1 MAFVELYIED
11 ELMELGEVEIQTDY
25 SIAEIG
31 NFETRNGFRGIDF
44 DLPPTAKNK
53 AVLNN
58 PQEVNNLSVRP
69 YRTLK
74 ARLYVNGI
82 DQLIRFC
89 SIENTKDNI
98 NVRLFGG
105 NTTFFEAIKK
115 KELTETDLTPFNH
128 NYTLSNIIA
137 SRINTN
143 QYVYALIDFHA
154 DSPNFIMNNNNIYD
168 VRYTL
173 PIFSVTQLLI
183 AICAGAGY
191 GIQNNI
197 FLSDL
202 QYQSAELMLPIITK
216 DYSKTINTRFNLDA
230 ENTVA
235 EAPVTVLA
243 GVVTIDVVFP
253 NYDTIIYDNDNRV
266 ASETLNFQI
275 SGGTPITR
283 TLNVYNVAATG
294 FYNFELDVNV
304 KYVGTPLFT
313 VAICKVQ
320 GGVLTVLKQKEI
332 TLPSVVSITDYT
344 ITYKDKFEA
353 YQNDKV
359 IVMVYVA
366 SSLGG
371 FIQVNNSQLNIIP
384 NSLRIEYGE
393 FMYIQYLLPKLKQS
407 ELFKAY
413 LQMYCGLVQVNEFT
427 KLVQINKFDDILA
440 NIGNAYDW
448 SDKLDYSENTEI
460 DYELDGYAQN
470 NLLLYEDDDSV
481 IKPLGTDGS
490 ITIDD
495 ETLEQ
500 ENELIVLPFAATEQV
515 ERLGNLEISQI
526 KLFTTSDDS
535 PPETEL
541 SEDVEPRILLLERIS
556 GDVDY
561 TDGTTT
567 TTVTTNLPITW
578 FIRTDKTYNLGFDNN
593 LKESYYNLLEG
604 ALDKTKIINESIRLT
619 PLDIET
625 IDFLRP
631 VYLDKHNSYFYISK
645 ITGYDCTNTLS
656 TQVELVKIK

>member
-1 MAFVELYIED
+1 
-11 ELMELGEVEIQTDY
+11 
-25 SIAEIG
+25 
-31 NFETRNGFRGIDF
+31 
-44 DLPPTAKNK
+44 
-53 AVLNN
+53 
-58 PQEVNNLSVRP
+58 
-69 YRTLK
+69 
-74 ARLYVNGI
+74 
-82 DQLIRFC
+82 
-89 SIENTKDNI
+89 
-98 NVRLFGG
+98 
-105 NTTFFEAIKK
+105 
-115 KELTETDLTPFNH
+115 
-128 NYTLSNIIA
+128 
-137 SRINTN
+137 
-143 QYVYALIDFHA
+143 
-154 DSPNFIMNNNNIYD
+154 
-168 VRYTL
+168 
-173 PIFSVTQLLI
+173 
-183 AICAGAGY
+183 
-191 GIQNNI
+191 
-197 FLSDL
+197 
-202 QYQSAELMLPIITK
+202 
-216 DYSKTINTRFNLDA
+216 
-230 ENTVA
+230 
-235 EAPVTVLA
+235 
-243 GVVTIDVVFP
+243 
-253 NYDTIIYDNDNRV
+253 
-266 ASETLNFQI
+266 
-275 SGGTPITR
+275 
-283 TLNVYNVAATG
+283 
-294 FYNFELDVNV
+294 
-304 KYVGTPLFT
+304 
-313 VAICKVQ
+313 
-320 GGVLTVLKQKEI
+320 
-332 TLPSVVSITDYT
+332 
-344 ITYKDKFEA
+344 
-353 YQNDKV
+353 
-359 IVMVYVA
+359 MVYVA

-384 NSLRIEYGE
+384 NSLRIEFGE

-500 ENELIVLPFAATEQV
+500 ENELIILPFAATEQV

-578 FIRTDKTYNLGFDNN
+578 FIRSDKTYNLGFDNN

>member
-53 AVLNN
+53 SVLNN

-74 ARLYVNGI
+74 ARLFVNGI

-154 DSPNFIMNNNNIYD
+154 DSPNFIMNNNNSYD

-243 GVVTIDVVFP
+243 GVVTIDVAFP

-320 GGVLTVLKQKEI
+320 SGALTVLKQKQF
-332 TLPSVVSITDYT
+332 TLPSAGSNTDYT

-384 NSLRIEYGE
+384 NSLRIEFGE